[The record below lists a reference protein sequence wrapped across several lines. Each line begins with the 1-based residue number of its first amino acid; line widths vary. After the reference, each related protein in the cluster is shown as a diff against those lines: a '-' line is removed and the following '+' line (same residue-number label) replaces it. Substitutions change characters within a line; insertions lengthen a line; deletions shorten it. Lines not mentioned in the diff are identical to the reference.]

1 MIRSPRLSSIAEPG
15 RKEQINERRTRMTLL
30 EAPANTPLRIKDLV
44 GGEGFRRRLLALGF
58 HRDDLVRL
66 DSRALFKG
74 PILVWN
80 LRSGTQVA
88 LGRGVAQK
96 IIVETDHGAP

>member
-1 MIRSPRLSSIAEPG
+1 
-15 RKEQINERRTRMTLL
+15 MTLL
-30 EAPANTPLRIKDLV
+30 EAPANIPLRITDFV

-58 HRDDLVRL
+58 HRGDLVRL
-66 DSRALFKG
+66 DSRALFRG

-80 LRSGTQVA
+80 LTCGAQVA

-96 IIVETDHGAP
+96 IVVETDHGAP

>member
-1 MIRSPRLSSIAEPG
+1 MTEPAEQG
-15 RKEQINERRTRMTLL
+15 DGQRTFMTLL
-30 EAPANTPLRIKDLV
+30 DAPANIPLRIKDLV

-58 HRDDLVRL
+58 HRGDLVRL

-74 PILVWN
+74 PLLVWN
-80 LRSGTQVA
+80 LTCGAQVA

-96 IIVETDHGAP
+96 IIVEADHGAP